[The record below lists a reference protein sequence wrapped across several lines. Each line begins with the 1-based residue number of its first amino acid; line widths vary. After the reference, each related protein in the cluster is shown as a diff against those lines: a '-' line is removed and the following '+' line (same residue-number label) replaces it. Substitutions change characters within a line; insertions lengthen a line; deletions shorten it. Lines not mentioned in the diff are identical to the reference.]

1 MRARDKFNANQL
13 RDDLFA
19 AANLECIVCGE
30 YLGQHGVP
38 QLAHRVAKTKARIE
52 NYGAEVIHSPLNMVP
67 VCSLRCNDLVNIGNR
82 PTETRGLIERIVR
95 INTGRES
102 MPNIREYYAELRRE
116 FGEKRK

>member
-1 MRARDKFNANQL
+1 MRDRDRFNANQL

-19 AANLECIVCGE
+19 AAGTCVVCGE
-30 YLGQHGVP
+30 SLAAHGTP
-38 QLAHRVAKTKARIE
+38 QLGHRVAKTKARVE

-67 VCSLRCNDLVNIGNR
+67 VCSLQCNDRANIGNR
-82 PTETRGLIERIVR
+82 PTETRGLIEWIVR

-116 FGEKRK
+116 FEEKRK